1 MKITIKVPLLSVSVL
16 LFFLQINA
24 QQATDNEIIK
34 LNNPIS
40 VPYIKSHLKK
50 ASPRLVL
57 TPVNEKNLLKKIKN
71 DPVVKNYYEAVK
83 LNAEQILKQPFLE
96 RKLEGRRL
104 LGVSREM
111 LYRMNILSMVYRIE
125 KDPVILKR
133 INDELAA
140 VCRFTD
146 WNPSHFLDVAEM
158 SLAVAI
164 GVDWAGNKLPKAT
177 VVSAKNALIEKGI
190 NASFAGNEPWWV
202 NGTNNWNQVCNG
214 GMIAAAITIADINP
228 ELAAKTI
235 KRSLDGM
242 PNALKQY
249 APEGVYPEGAT
260 YWEYGTGFS
269 VVTSS
274 FLRSAFGTDFGIAAY
289 PAFIQSADFRMQCV
303 APSGVYFNFADC
315 GDSAGTNGDITLAW
329 FATETGNG
337 AYFEKE
343 KFMQP
348 PASMGKLPRLA
359 GAGLVWLSEF
369 EGGTGSKLST
379 AYKGDGLN
387 PVVIFRGE
395 GNDPHSYYFGGKGGR
410 ASLSHGNMDAG
421 SFVFELDGVRWVLD
435 PGVQD
440 YNTLE
445 QTGFN
450 LWGMCQDC
458 ERWTLLTKGNFGHST
473 ISINNARF
481 NVAGQATLADFKS
494 SSKPEATFNMTEIFP
509 GLVEKAERKFVKDS
523 DHSITIV
530 DELVMTDSA
539 KTINWAIMTT
549 AEVIPAKNGAVL
561 KQDGRSLNLSVAS
574 PAGIQVSTIMMDPP
588 PMALD
593 RRIAHLKKV
602 VLNIPAYIFNN
613 KKATITV
620 RLSSP
625 E

>member
-111 LYRMNILSMVYRIE
+111 LYRMNILSMVYHIE

-164 GVDWAGNKLPKAT
+164 GIDWAGNKLPKAT
-177 VVSAKNALIEKGI
+177 VVSAKSALIEKGI

-260 YWEYGTGFS
+260 YWGYGTSFS

-289 PAFIQSADFRMQCV
+289 PAFIPSADFRMQCV
-303 APSGVYFNFADC
+303 APSGMYFNFADC

-329 FATETGNG
+329 FAKETGNG

-369 EGGTGSKLST
+369 EGGTSSKLS
-379 AYKGDGLN
+379 AVYKGDGLN

-458 ERWTLLTKGNFGHST
+458 ERWALLTKGNFGHST

-494 SSKPEATFNMTEIFP
+494 SGKPEATFNMTEIFP

-549 AEVIPAKNGAVL
+549 AEVIPTKNGAIL

-593 RRIAHLKKV
+593 RKITHLKKV

-620 RLSSP
+620 RLFSP